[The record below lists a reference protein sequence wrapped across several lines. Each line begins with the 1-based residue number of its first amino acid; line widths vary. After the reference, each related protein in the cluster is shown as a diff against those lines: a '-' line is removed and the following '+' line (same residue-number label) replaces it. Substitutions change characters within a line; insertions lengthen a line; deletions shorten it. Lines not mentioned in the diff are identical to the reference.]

1 MKRVTRKLIAILMAG
16 VLMLGIAGCDA
27 TTNVDYNDAKT
38 LAKSGDTYSRVNYS
52 QTEKQGQIS
61 LSGEKF
67 AGMDTLWKYRADEGE
82 EAGLSYTLGVGK
94 GKVKLVF
101 INPDGEVITLVECQS
116 EDGQGTSKSGE
127 CPLPIREG
135 ENRIKLVGEDNSE
148 DVEAIL
154 DVYPPGD

>member
-1 MKRVTRKLIAILMAG
+1 MKRVIRSLMAVLMAG
-16 VLMLGIAGCDA
+16 VLMLGMAGCDA

-38 LAKSGDTYSRVNYS
+38 LARSGDSYSRVNYS
-52 QTEKQGQIS
+52 QTKTGGKIT

-82 EAGLSYTLGVGK
+82 EAGLSYTLGVGQ

-148 DVEAIL
+148 DVEAVL
-154 DVYPPGD
+154 DVYHPGE